1 MIGIFLLPCF
11 KKRFFYKI
19 LEALNALAAS
29 TLLSDALLHMLPDV
43 LGLHE
48 ENESDHINVLGL
60 HEENESDHI
69 NVPDYIIKICVSIF
83 CLYLFWLIDIVT
95 RQLTSNKHNGGHGHS
110 HGSYHDS
117 SAISSSSNNENDLL
131 KLEKH
136 KDKGCF
142 KSLKY
147 VDSLGWIIILGDAI
161 HNLTDGLAVGASFS
175 QSLTMGLST
184 SIAVVFHEIPR
195 N

>member
-1 MIGIFLLPCF
+1 LIAIFLLPFF
-11 KKRFFYKI
+11 KKKFYNKV
-19 LEALNALAAS
+19 LETLHALAAS
-29 TLLSDALLHMLPDV
+29 TLFSDALLHLLPEV
-43 LGLHE
+43 IGLRE
-48 ENESDHINVLGL
+48 ENESDF
-60 HEENESDHI
+60 I
-69 NVPDYIIKICVSIF
+69 NVPDYMIKICVSIF

>member
-1 MIGIFLLPCF
+1 MIP
-11 KKRFFYKI
+11 
-19 LEALNALAAS
+19 E
-29 TLLSDALLHMLPDV
+29 V
-43 LGLHE
+43 LGLGE
-48 ENESDHINVLGL
+48 ENESDYIH
-60 HEENESDHI
+60 
-69 NVPDYIIKICVSIF
+69 VPDYIIKICVSIF

-95 RQLTSNKHNGGHGHS
+95 RQLTSNKQNGGGGHGHS

-117 SAISSSSNNENDLL
+117 TISSSSNNENDLL
-131 KLEKH
+131 KLEKN
-136 KDKGCF
+136 KDKGCI

-175 QSLTMGLST
+175 ESLIMGLST

-195 N
+195 NYEQNLIKFKIYLLNIKFSIKDELGNYAELVKCGFSHYQALFFNFFDIF

>member
-11 KKRFFYKI
+11 KKIFYYKI

-29 TLLSDALLHMLPDV
+29 TLLCDALLHMMPEA
-43 LGLHE
+43 LGLGE
-48 ENESDHINVLGL
+48 ENESDHI
-60 HEENESDHI
+60 H
-69 NVPDYIIKICVSIF
+69 VPDFIIKICVSIF
-83 CLYLFWLIDIVT
+83 CLYSFWLIDVVT
-95 RQLTSNKHNGGHGHS
+95 RQLTINKQIGEGGGVHGHS
-110 HGSYHDS
+110 HGSCDDS
-117 SAISSSSNNENDLL
+117 PISSSSNNENDLL
-131 KLEKH
+131 KLEKN
-136 KDKGCF
+136 KDKGCI

-184 SIAVVFHEIPR
+184 SLAVVFHEIPR
-195 N
+195 KLKLIKYYN